1 MRTGKYQILN
11 RFFSKQVLLDL
22 FSTGSSSLYH
32 NCVNRLLH
40 EDQVNSKSNL
50 GVIKE
55 LYSISDKF
63 YRNEYFYKNTIL
75 NKLLLGRH
83 NIWTTIALNEVPID
97 KSVADLI
104 LINGKAILY
113 EIKSEIDNIERLSS
127 QIDNYYKA
135 FDTVCVVTHEGNEQ
149 NIRKNIRNDNVGIIV
164 LTNRNQLSE
173 RKVAKADSSMLSNES
188 IFKIL
193 RKREYEDIIQQVFGK
208 LPSSS
213 AVMYYR
219 ECLSWVSE
227 IEPGKFYEMALD
239 ELRKRNISHGDE
251 YQKFVPYELKFPMY
265 FARLRGADYLK
276 LDSFLSANYGG

>member
-1 MRTGKYQILN
+1 MNTSQYQILN

-22 FSTGSSSLYH
+22 LANGSNNLYH
-32 NCVNRLLH
+32 SCVGRLLN
-40 EDQVNSKSNL
+40 EGQVDSNSNL

-55 LYSISDKF
+55 LYFISERF

-83 NIWTTIALNEVPID
+83 SIKTTIALNEVPID
-97 KSVADLI
+97 KSVADFI

-113 EIKSEIDNIERLSS
+113 EIKSEIDNIDRLSV
-127 QIDNYYKA
+127 QIENYYKA

-149 NIRKNIRNDNVGIIV
+149 NIRKNIGNDNVGIIV

-173 RKVAKADSSMLSNES
+173 RKEAKADSSRLSNES

-193 RKREYEDIIQQVFGK
+193 RKREYENIIQQVFGK
-208 LPSSS
+208 LPSTS
-213 AVMYYR
+213 AIMYYR

-227 IEPGKFYEMALD
+227 IEPVKFYEMALD